1 MLLGSISKNGAL
13 LAGFALVCVG
23 LIATTWMLTRERIQG
38 SMEAA
43 LGRTLNELVP
53 PGEYNNDVQA
63 DCALVQNEEFLGSRT
78 PVRVYRMREDGEP
91 VAVILEAVAPNGYS
105 GSIRLVIGIYADET
119 LAGVRVSDHKETP
132 GLGDQ
137 IETRK
142 SDWILQFEGLS
153 LDNPDAARWQV
164 RKDGGAFDAFTGAT
178 ITPRA
183 VVGRVARVL
192 EYFGENKSALFEAP
206 NTCGADTNE
215 P

>member
-53 PGEYNNDVQA
+53 PDQYNNDVQA
-63 DCALVQNEEFLGSRT
+63 DCTLAQNEEFLGT
-78 PVRVYRMREDGEP
+78 GNPVRVYRMRTGNAP

-105 GSIRLVIGIYADET
+105 GSIRLVIGIYADGT

-153 LDNPDAARWQV
+153 LEHPEAARWRV
-164 RKDGGAFDAFTGAT
+164 KKDGGAFDAFTGAT

-183 VVGRVARVL
+183 VVGRVAKVL
-192 EYFGENKSALFEAP
+192 EYFGERRTALFEAP
-206 NTCGADTNE
+206 NTCGAE
-215 P
+215 PHES